1 MACQGGETPEIPLRA
16 WIGSNDFQ
24 DLAAGQSIELKLRL
38 QKGHRAWEPRSVEL
52 GIEACINGSLSGHG
66 HLLKEAQDTDLP
78 LPLASCTGARLQ
90 YRLSPNEP
98 VWMKLLRPTLL
109 TLACLIAQPTL
120 ANDLPALGDSSS
132 GIVSP
137 EQEHDL
143 GRAWLSLLRAQVPQL
158 SDPLLKDFVE
168 RSVYRLAESSQL
180 QDRRLEFVL
189 LDSPQLNAFAA
200 PGGIIGVNGGLFL
213 HAQTEAEYASVLAH
227 ELAHLS
233 QRHFAR
239 GLEEQKR
246 MQLPMMAAM
255 LAGVVAAAAGAGDA
269 GIAAIV
275 STQAAAIQA
284 QRRFSRQ
291 NEQEADRIGIV
302 NLERAGYDPRAM
314 PEMFNRLMRQY
325 RYDQKPPEF
334 LLTHPVTES
343 RIADTKNRAEQYPAG
358 GVEDS
363 LRYQLMRA
371 RAELKFENTPGVTAK
386 HFRALLAE
394 DASRDAARYGLA
406 LAQIKSGQ
414 LEEAASNLKP
424 LLDKQPDDATYN
436 LAQIELDI
444 TANRL
449 AAARERTQTLLGL
462 YPGSY
467 PVRQMNIDL
476 LIKENKLQQAEQ
488 ALDSLVD
495 ARPKDPDV
503 WYQVAEIR
511 GLAGNI
517 VGLHEARAEYFAL
530 VGDYDQA
537 IEQLDFAKRRSSNF
551 QTAARID
558 ARQKALIEE
567 KRMVDEMLR

>member
-1 MACQGGETPEIPLRA
+1 
-16 WIGSNDFQ
+16 
-24 DLAAGQSIELKLRL
+24 
-38 QKGHRAWEPRSVEL
+38 
-52 GIEACINGSLSGHG
+52 
-66 HLLKEAQDTDLP
+66 
-78 LPLASCTGARLQ
+78 
-90 YRLSPNEP
+90 
-98 VWMKLLRPTLL
+98 MKLLRPTLL
-109 TLACLIAQPTL
+109 TLACLLGQPAM
-120 ANDLPALGDSSS
+120 ANDLPSLGDSSS

-137 EQEHDL
+137 EQEHQL
-143 GRAWLSLLRAQVPQL
+143 GRAWLSLLRGQVPQL
-158 SDPLLKDFVE
+158 SDPQLKDFLE
-168 RSVYRLAESSQL
+168 RSVYRLAETSQL

-189 LDSPQLNAFAA
+189 LDSKELNAFAA

-239 GLEEQKR
+239 GLEAQKR
-246 MQLPMMAAM
+246 MQLPLMAAM

-275 STQAAAIQA
+275 SSQAAAIQA

-291 NEQEADRIGIV
+291 NEQEADRIGIL

-314 PEMFNRLMRQY
+314 PDMFSRLMRQY

-343 RIADTKNRAEQYPAG
+343 RIADTRNRAEQYANN

-371 RAELKFENTPGVTAK
+371 RTDLKFENTPGLSAK
-386 HFRALLAE
+386 RFRAMLNDDGTL
-394 DASRDAARYGLA
+394 DAARYGLA

-414 LEEAASNLKP
+414 LEDAGANLQTLLAKEPDEAA
-424 LLDKQPDDATYN
+424 YN

-449 AAARERTQTLLGL
+449 AAARQRTQRLLEL

-467 PVRQMNIDL
+467 PVRQTHIDL
-476 LIKENKLQQAEQ
+476 LMKEGKQQDAERE
-488 ALDSLVD
+488 LDRLVE
-495 ARPKDPDV
+495 ARPKDPDI

-511 GLAGNI
+511 GLTGNI
-517 VGLHEARAEYFAL
+517 VGLHEGRAEYFAL

-558 ARQKALIEE
+558 ARQQQLMEE
-567 KRMVDEMLR
+567 KRMVEEMLR